1 MGHDKPGNMKSS
13 VYKLS
18 HGVFLADLEGRKI
31 MRGSVEDLAAALV
44 QEGITPDELLLGDW
58 REDAELLSPSEQHE
72 LRGLMAFGQDVVK
85 QVPSL
90 DFPAASNL

>member
-18 HGVFLADLEGRKI
+18 YGVFVADLNGRKI

-44 QEGITPDELLLGDW
+44 QAGITLDELLLGDW

-72 LRGLMAFGQDVVK
+72 LCGLMAVGQDVVE
-85 QVPSL
+85 QAPGL
-90 DFPAASNL
+90 DLPTASR